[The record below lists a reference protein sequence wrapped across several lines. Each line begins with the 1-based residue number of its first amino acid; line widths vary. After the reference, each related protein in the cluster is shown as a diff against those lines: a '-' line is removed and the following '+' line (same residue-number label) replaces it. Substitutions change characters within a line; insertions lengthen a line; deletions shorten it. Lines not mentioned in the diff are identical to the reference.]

1 MRRSSPQR
9 HSMPIR
15 VETPLPLAVPAARPL
30 AACLAAAEPGPASAD
45 PRFADVRL
53 STGVRLRYL
62 EQGNPAGRPVILLHG
77 LTDSWFSFSRVL
89 PGISNAHRVF
99 ALDLRGHGDS
109 DRPAAGYA
117 PREMAADVIAFM
129 DALGIRRATLL
140 GHSMGSFVAQQ
151 AALAAPERIAGLVLI
166 GSATAV
172 RNRVTLELREA
183 MASLPDTVPAD
194 FAMEFQAS
202 TVHQS
207 VPEDFM
213 IRVVAES
220 RKVPARVWRAAL
232 AGLLETERFSG
243 LGRSRI
249 PSLLI
254 WGDRDGLFSRLEQQ
268 ALVAALPIAS
278 LKVYRETGHAP
289 HWERPEEVVR
299 DLERFLRTAPS

>member
-15 VETPLPLAVPAARPL
+15 VVTRLAFAAPAWPL
-30 AACLAAAEPGPASAD
+30 AACPTAAVPAPTSAD

-62 EQGNPAGRPVILLHG
+62 EQGDPAGRPVILIHG
-77 LTDSWFSFSRVL
+77 LTDSWFSFSRIL
-89 PGISNAHRVF
+89 PGISKAHRVYP
-99 ALDLRGHGDS
+99 LDLRGHGDS

-129 DALGIRRATLL
+129 DALSIRRATLV

-151 AALAAPERIAGLVLI
+151 AALAAPARIAGLVLI
-166 GSATAV
+166 GSATTG
-172 RNRVTLELREA
+172 RNEVTLELREA

-194 FAMEFQAS
+194 FVMEFQAS

-207 VPEDFM
+207 VPEEFM
-213 IRVVAES
+213 VRVVAES

-232 AGLLETERFSG
+232 AGLLETERFTG
-243 LGRSRI
+243 LGGGRI
-249 PSLLI
+249 PALLI

>member
-9 HSMPIR
+9 HRMPIR
-15 VETPLPLAVPAARPL
+15 AVTRLVLAAPAALSLAAGPAAAVPAPT
-30 AACLAAAEPGPASAD
+30 SAD

-62 EQGNPAGRPVILLHG
+62 EQGDPAGRPVILLHG
-77 LTDSWFSFSRVL
+77 ITDSWFSFSRVL
-89 PGISNAHRVF
+89 PGISKAHRVY

-109 DRPAAGYA
+109 DRPAGGYA
-117 PREMAADVIAFM
+117 PRDMAADVIAFM
-129 DALGIRRATLL
+129 DALGIRRAILV

-151 AALAAPERIAGLVLI
+151 AALVAPERIAGLVLI

-172 RNRVTLELREA
+172 RNEVTLELREA

-202 TVHQS
+202 TVHRS
-207 VPEDFM
+207 VPEEFM

-232 AGLLETERFSG
+232 AGLLETERFTG
-243 LGRSRI
+243 LGGARV
-249 PSLLI
+249 PALLI
-254 WGDRDGLFSRLEQQ
+254 WGDRDGMFSRSEQQ
-268 ALVAALPIAS
+268 ALVAALPIVS

-289 HWERPEEVVR
+289 HWERPKDVVR
-299 DLERFLRTAPS
+299 DLERFLGTAPS

>member
-1 MRRSSPQR
+1 
-9 HSMPIR
+9 MPIR
-15 VETPLPLAVPAARPL
+15 VVTRLALAAAAVPAST
-30 AACLAAAEPGPASAD
+30 SAGL
-45 PRFADVRL
+45 RFADVRL

-62 EQGNPAGRPVILLHG
+62 EQGDPAGRPVILLHG

-89 PGISNAHRVF
+89 PGISTAHRVY

-109 DRPAAGYA
+109 DRPAGGYA
-117 PREMAADVIAFM
+117 PRDMAADVIAFM
-129 DALGIRRATLL
+129 DALGLRRATLV

-151 AALAAPERIAGLVLI
+151 AVLAAPERIAGLVLI

-172 RNRVTLELREA
+172 RNEVTLGLREA

-207 VPEDFM
+207 VPEEFM
-213 IRVVAES
+213 TRVVAES
-220 RKVPARVWRAAL
+220 RKVPGRVWRAAL
-232 AGLLETERFSG
+232 AGLLETERFTG
-243 LGRSRI
+243 LRGGRI
-249 PSLLI
+249 PALLI
-254 WGDRDGLFSRLEQQ
+254 WGDRDGLFSRSEQE

-289 HWERPEEVVR
+289 HWERPKEVVR
-299 DLERFLRTAPS
+299 DLERFFRTAPS